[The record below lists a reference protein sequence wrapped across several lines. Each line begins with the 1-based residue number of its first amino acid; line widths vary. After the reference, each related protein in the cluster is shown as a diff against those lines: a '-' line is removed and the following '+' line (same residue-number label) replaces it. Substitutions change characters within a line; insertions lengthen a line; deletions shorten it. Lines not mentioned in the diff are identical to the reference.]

1 MASSLILGK
10 IIGLY
15 LVICGVSM
23 LARKQGWM
31 AMVKDMRKN
40 PSFGRLMALF
50 ELLLGILIV
59 MLHNVWVQ
67 GWEVAITLIGWV
79 MLIEGAA
86 YLLLPHKSIEKKI
99 KAFNKPG
106 WYVVT
111 GIVILVVGLYLLGVS
126 FGVFAGV

>member
-1 MASSLILGK
+1 MEGSEILGQ

-15 LVICGVSM
+15 LAIVGVSM
-23 LARKQGWM
+23 LARQQGWM

-40 PSFGRLMALF
+40 ESFGRLVALF
-50 ELLLGILIV
+50 ELLLGVAIV

-67 GWEVAITLIGWV
+67 GWEVAITIIGWI

-86 YLLLPHKSIEKKI
+86 YLLLPHSAVEKKI

-106 WYVVT
+106 WYVVA
-111 GIVILVVGLYLLGVS
+111 GIVTLVVGLYLLGIT
-126 FGVFAGV
+126 FGVFTGV